1 MIDFEAFYQ
10 GAPLLPGIPRDG
22 VPWDIGAPQPVVVA
36 LEREGRF
43 TGSVLDAGCGTGD
56 NALFLASKGYRV
68 TAVDIAPSAL
78 PSSSAVDFVVAD
90 ACDLPYVSAFD
101 SVLASALFH
110 TVSPADRGALAASLY
125 RAAKPGA
132 LLSLTCLDVPAPP
145 FAVTEDELRG
155 RLTEAGWTIGEIR
168 RDTVSVAGQ
177 DFTLPIWV
185 VLGCKDGPS

>member
-1 MIDFEAFYQ
+1 MIDYEAFYQ
-10 GAPLLPGIPRDG
+10 GAPLLPGIPHDG

-56 NALFLASKGYRV
+56 NALFLASRGYRV

-78 PSSSAVDFVVAD
+78 PASSTVDFMVAD
-90 ACDLPYVSAFD
+90 ACDLPFVSTFD

-110 TVSPADRGALAASLY
+110 AVPANSRSALAASLY

-132 LLSLTCLDVPAPP
+132 LLNLTCLDVPAPP
-145 FAVTEDELRG
+145 FAVTEDELRDT
-155 RLTEAGWTIGEIR
+155 LTDAGWTISVIR
-168 RDTVSVAGQ
+168 RDVVSVAGQ
-177 DFTLPIWV
+177 DFTLPIRV